1 MDRRQFVTATGSALA
16 LAGAGKGIAQE
27 STEKAAK
34 GAAEPFKVLFAPTAK
49 HFGKHKSI
57 EDYLVTMQQAH
68 DAGFRA
74 WEDNW
79 LSRRS
84 PKDQEKVGDFL
95 RSNGM
100 TMGVTVVTTGGGA
113 RWAAASKE
121 EADKILKDCQKAV
134 EVAKRVGHKWFTL
147 IPGSRVKGEPLTPQ
161 LKATVDM
168 MKRCSDIFDEADL
181 VYVMEPLS
189 HAMGGKPVLLESFKD
204 GYDLAKL
211 VNRPSCKLL
220 ADFYH
225 QQQVGGDLI
234 KNANECWDE
243 IGYIQYGD
251 VPGRKQ
257 PGTGEINYANVTKH
271 IKDKGYTGVIGLEHN
286 IKGTA
291 KDLIKAYRDIDAVL

>member
-1 MDRRQFVTATGSALA
+1 MDRRKFVTAAGSALA
-16 LAGAGKGIAQE
+16 LAGAGKGFAQE
-27 STEKAAK
+27 AAEKEVK
-34 GAAEPFKVLFAPTAK
+34 GGSEPFKVLFAPTAK
-49 HFGKHKSI
+49 HFGQHKTI
-57 EDYLVTMQQAH
+57 EEYLGTMQQAH

-84 PKDQEKVGDFL
+84 PGDQEKVGEFL

-113 RWAAASKE
+113 RWATASKE
-121 EADKILKDCQKAV
+121 QADGILKDCHAAV

-147 IPGSRVKGEPLTPQ
+147 IPGARVEDEPLEAQ

-168 MKRCSDIFDEADL
+168 MKRCSDIFDEAGL

-189 HAMGGKPVLLESFKD
+189 HPMGGKPVLLETFKH
-204 GYDLAKL
+204 GYELAKL
-211 VNRPSCKLL
+211 VDRPSCKLL

-234 KNANECWDE
+234 KNADECWDQ
-243 IGYIQYGD
+243 IAYIQYGD

-271 IKDKGYTGVIGLEHN
+271 IKDKGYTGVIGLEH
-286 IKGTA
+286 GVQGSSQ
-291 KDLIKAYRDIDAVL
+291 DLIDSYRAIDAVL